1 MNKNRPLYVVLTL
14 VLITAMV
21 LVALFLP
28 TRVGRQWWLWAWIIN
43 LALLFV
49 LLGTIS
55 LSVGADGGWWAFLV
69 NEQRMVSLSR
79 FQIVLW
85 TLVVLSGFWT
95 IGLARVGD
103 STNPAHAAAYVCAA
117 PAEGETPPGEETPC
131 ADPLGLQL
139 PEVLWGLMGISTT
152 TAVLS
157 PLIKADKG
165 RRSSSRGDQ
174 DAYGLMLAQSVQSAR
189 LDADEF
195 GFEGAIAVRNPG
207 YAARF
212 SDLFMGE
219 LVSNLGYVDINKVQ
233 NFLFTVMAVV
243 SYAIAL
249 GAAIAGAG
257 SIAALFQFPDV
268 SASLLAILGIS
279 HTGYLVG
286 KAVTNPPA

>member
-1 MNKNRPLYVVLTL
+1 MNKQVGYVILTL
-14 VLITAMV
+14 VLVIAMV

-28 TRVGRQWWLWAWIIN
+28 TRAGRQWWLWAWLIN
-43 LALLFV
+43 LALMFV

-55 LSVGADGGWWAFLV
+55 LSVGADGGFWAFLV

-85 TLVVLSGFWT
+85 TLVVLSGFLT

-103 STNPAHAAAYVCAA
+103 WTANADGYVCAA
-117 PAEGETPPGEETPC
+117 PAEGEEPAEEAVPC

-139 PEVLWGLMGISTT
+139 PEVLWALMGISTT

-157 PLIKADKG
+157 PLIKGDKA
-165 RRSSSRGDQ
+165 RRTSARRDQ
-174 DAYGLMLAQSVQSAR
+174 DVYGLMLAESVRGAR
-189 LDADEF
+189 LDANEF
-195 GFEGAIAVRNPG
+195 KFEGAVAVRNPG
-207 YAARF
+207 YAPRF

-219 LVSNLGYVDINKVQ
+219 LVSNLGTVDINKVQ
-233 NFLFTVMAVV
+233 NFLFTVVAVV

-249 GAAIAGAG
+249 GAAIAGAD
-257 SIAALFQFPDV
+257 SIAGFFQFPDV

-279 HTGYLVG
+279 HSGYLIG
-286 KAVTNPPA
+286 KAVSSPPTP